1 MCEPCWWC
9 SIPFTLVF
17 ASPQRL
23 TGWPTKRALV
33 STMTILFILR
43 VLSLLRT
50 WRWPKTK
57 ARREKVPTMHSAN
70 TSPSKSSP
78 DSPAPSITVLHE
90 RQDYCELAQRL
101 HPLLPAACNRL
112 ESEDVLII
120 DKSPFSSGS
129 FSEVWQ
135 GSLQG
140 LLVAVKSLRL
150 YASPEFDPAEVGI
163 VSAYPSARLKQC

>member
-9 SIPFTLVF
+9 SILFTLVF

-23 TGWPTKRALV
+23 TGWPTKRAPV
-33 STMTILFILR
+33 STMTIFFILR
-43 VLSLLRT
+43 VLSLLHT
-50 WRWPKTK
+50 WRAKT
-57 ARREKVPTMHSAN
+57 RREKVPTMHSADA
-70 TSPSKSSP
+70 SPSKSSP
-78 DSPAPSITVLHE
+78 DSPGFFITVLHE

-101 HPLLPAACNRL
+101 RPLLPAACNRL

-120 DKSPFSSGS
+120 DTSPFSSGS

-140 LLVAVKSLRL
+140 LVVAVKSLRL

-163 VSAYPSARLKQC
+163 VSAYPSARSKQC